1 MSGVFMEQED
11 FIRAKDAEIC
21 ALREEVHRLRLDNEA
36 KDREIELLHD
46 AARKAT
52 KENLEMRKQLQAW
65 ADEADAEI
73 QLAKLRRQEL
83 EALGL

>member
-21 ALREEVHRLRLDNEA
+21 ALREELHLIRLDNEA

-73 QLAKLRRQEL
+73 QLAKLRRVEL
-83 EALGL
+83 EAMEL